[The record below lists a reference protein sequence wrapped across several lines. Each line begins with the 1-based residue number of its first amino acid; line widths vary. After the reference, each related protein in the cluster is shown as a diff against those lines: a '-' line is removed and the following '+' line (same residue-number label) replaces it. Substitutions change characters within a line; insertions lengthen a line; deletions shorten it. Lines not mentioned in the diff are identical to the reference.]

1 MLRLFTGLTLFI
13 APAAALASTYAATP
27 VTRAPQGRIISS
39 DISWTCGPDACVG
52 SADYGRPLVL
62 CQGLANRAGRLASF
76 VADGR
81 AFTPSELDR
90 CNARA
95 KGGAPVARAN

>member
-1 MLRLFTGLTLFI
+1 MVRLLTGFALLI

-27 VTRAPQGRIISS
+27 VTRGVQGRIISS
-39 DISWTCGPDACVG
+39 DISWTCGPDACLG
-52 SADYGRPLVL
+52 STEDSRPLVL
-62 CQGLANRAGRLASF
+62 CQGLASRTGRLAGF

-81 AFTPSELDR
+81 AFSPSELDR

-95 KGGAPVARAN
+95 KGAAPVARAN

>member
-1 MLRLFTGLTLFI
+1 MVRLLTGLAFLV

-27 VTRAPQGRIISS
+27 VTRVVQGRIISS

-52 SADYGRPLVL
+52 SADYSRPLVL
-62 CQGLANRAGRLASF
+62 CQGLAGRTGRLASF

-81 AFTPSELDR
+81 AFSPTELDR

-95 KGGAPVARAN
+95 KGAAPVARAN

>member
-1 MLRLFTGLTLFI
+1 MLRSLIGSLLLA
-13 APAAALASTYAATP
+13 APATALASTYAATP
-27 VTRAPQGRIISS
+27 VARAPQGRIIAS
-39 DISWTCGPDACVG
+39 DISWTCGPDACLG

-62 CQGLANRAGRLASF
+62 CQGLASRTGRLASF